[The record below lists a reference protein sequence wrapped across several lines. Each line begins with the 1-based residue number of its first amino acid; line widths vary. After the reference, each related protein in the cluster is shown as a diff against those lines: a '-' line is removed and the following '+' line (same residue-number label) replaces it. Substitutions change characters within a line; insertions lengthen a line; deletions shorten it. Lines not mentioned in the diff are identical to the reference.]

1 VFGVPCPREGPDY
14 KGAGE
19 TPSAGLRESL
29 AFGVPRPREGHGQRR
44 HGEKPSAGFWENLP
58 KIVYDWSR
66 RLTMTD
72 LELLTRI
79 TVNPKVLVGKPVI
92 RGTRLSVEYI
102 LNLLA
107 HGATMEEIIKE
118 YQGLKVEDIRACILF
133 ATKSSAMA

>member
-1 VFGVPCPREGPDY
+1 
-14 KGAGE
+14 
-19 TPSAGLRESL
+19 
-29 AFGVPRPREGHGQRR
+29 
-44 HGEKPSAGFWENLP
+44 
-58 KIVYDWSR
+58 
-66 RLTMTD
+66 MTD